1 MVNRNL
7 FFIIGGISA
16 FSLYAILFILL
27 FYYFNEHKSA
37 KQFVPKNTNTLEVS
51 ILQEP
56 SQIKKH
62 NKIKAI
68 SKKTQKLPEKP
79 KKNAIKGST
88 SAKHSS
94 SSKSIATL
102 FKGVKVGKPQSSS
115 SLRMANAPKIKY
127 KPVSALSKKQS
138 SDAKSLIDNLKL
150 SNLDIKLTS
159 QSSGIGEVD
168 EYMSKIYEIIFNS
181 WHPDVLFAGL
191 EARVV
196 IEIFPDGRFIYKMIN
211 PSDNQSFNESLIE
224 YLNQLQHKGFP
235 PHKNGRK
242 LVVELNFKPKE

>member
-94 SSKSIATL
+94 YSKSIATL
-102 FKGVKVGKPQSSS
+102 FKGVKVGKPHFSS
-115 SLRMANAPKIKY
+115 SLRMANAPKIQY
-127 KPVSALSKKQS
+127 KPVVVSSKTQ
-138 SDAKSLIDNLKL
+138 SDAKSLIDNLKF
-150 SNLDIKLTS
+150 SNLDIKLKS
-159 QSSGIGEVD
+159 QSSGSGNVD
-168 EYMSKIYEIIFNS
+168 KYMNKIYEIIFNS

-196 IEIFPDGRFIYKMIN
+196 IEIFPDGKFMYKMIN